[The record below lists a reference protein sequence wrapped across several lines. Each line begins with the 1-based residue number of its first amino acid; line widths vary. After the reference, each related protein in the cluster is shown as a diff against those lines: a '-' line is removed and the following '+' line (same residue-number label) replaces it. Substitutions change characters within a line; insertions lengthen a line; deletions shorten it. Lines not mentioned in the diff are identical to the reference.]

1 MSRHYQFIFRRF
13 EGVTPFSFVSGSPLA
28 VGIFAWVVMWVVSL
42 SSLLPL
48 DWRSEHDRLDSRN
61 EILDVLVL
69 DVFDVQEVTN
79 LVGRFRSLVALQ
91 RRFSLNKEYY
101 KNSLEPLLR
110 ALNVMFLPDMT

>member
-61 EILDVLVL
+61 EILDVLV
-69 DVFDVQEVTN
+69 
-79 LVGRFRSLVALQ
+79 RF
-91 RRFSLNKEYY
+91 
-101 KNSLEPLLR
+101 
-110 ALNVMFLPDMT
+110 